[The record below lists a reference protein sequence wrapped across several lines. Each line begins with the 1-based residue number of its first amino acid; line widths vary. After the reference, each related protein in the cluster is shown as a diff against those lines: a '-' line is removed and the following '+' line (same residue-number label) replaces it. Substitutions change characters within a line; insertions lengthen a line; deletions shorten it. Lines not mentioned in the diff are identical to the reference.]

1 MSHPSTVLPPSRLR
15 SDHTYGDLTSN
26 PANRLIYRAH
36 APTGRGSLT
45 NIGFLS
51 SSWPTRIQVE
61 SAAAFSHV
69 TQWRDGTTHSP
80 TPFVSAT
87 FSLAHALFEAGRLNA
102 RHRCTDTLISIIDT
116 AKIPNTAW
124 LATEFVGTSG
134 SDAAFFARAAQEVL
148 VYDCIPFESVVVTL
162 QLDDFLQCLPRWCD
176 NVGHQIRWNQFR
188 STEDVVHALAY
199 AASLPAN
206 NTLGEDS
213 ALMMQSVD
221 QSIRMLKKTLPAF
234 MADYDRAVHANAVD
248 EIARLAALFAWWPR
262 WITGVDPTEYHFY
275 LQRASNAIRIKMD
288 WSSLQSSQ

>member
-36 APTGRGSLT
+36 APTGRGALT

-51 SSWPTRIQVE
+51 SSWPARIQVE
-61 SAAAFSHV
+61 SVAAFSHV

-87 FSLAHALFEAGRLNA
+87 FSLAHAF
-102 RHRCTDTLISIIDT
+102 IIDT

-148 VYDCIPFESVVVTL
+148 VYECIPFEAVVVPMA
-162 QLDDFLQCLPRWCD
+162 LDDFLQCLPRWCA
-176 NVGHQIRWNQFR
+176 NIGRQIRWNQFR
-188 STEDVVHALAY
+188 STEDVVEALAH

-206 NTLGEDS
+206 NAPGEESTLV
-213 ALMMQSVD
+213 MQSVE
-221 QSIRMLKKTLPAF
+221 QSIRMLQRTLPAS
-234 MADYDRAVHANAVD
+234 MADYDRVIHANMVD
-248 EIARLAALFAWWPR
+248 EIARLAALFVWWPR
-262 WITGVDPTEYHFY
+262 WITGTDPITYLFY
-275 LQRASNAIRIKMD
+275 LQRARLDARSKI
-288 WSSLQSSQ
+288 